1 VLNERPRPDPADE
14 QAEILALVAPLRRFA
29 LSRLD
34 DVHDADDVVQETLT
48 RVLAAR
54 RRLED
59 ETLTGY
65 AFTVARNLIVAHYRH
80 AELHRRHAPRL
91 VERGEPA
98 QPESVVLASE
108 DRRALG
114 TALAELPEH
123 QRDQLV
129 EHVVHEVTVTD
140 LGEAS
145 GAGAVAAQLARTR
158 ARLRVDYLLALR
170 GVTLPTGRCRPVLLA
185 ISAGDRRR
193 QAALRAG
200 PHLSRCRT
208 CAELSEPLLH
218 RRRTLAGFLPWIPL
232 GALQGHLARWV
243 RGHPA
248 HSAAGGAGVAAVVV
262 AAVVVA
268 ASAGPAA
275 APSTSGP
282 SPTGSPTTSAPVS
295 PTIDSPL
302 TGPAGP
308 VLPVAG
314 RLADLAGQRVQAR
327 GVRVLAVP
335 ADEGFWVGDS
345 EGRRVWVQLRTGQ
358 GRESRVGVRR
368 GQRLTFTA
376 LVVRNDAGFLG
387 RAGVSQADG
396 AAELARQGA
405 HLEVAAADI
414 TVATH

>member
-48 RVLAAR
+48 RVLVAR

-65 AFTVARNLIVAHYRH
+65 AFTVARNLIAAHYRH
-80 AELHRRHAPRL
+80 AQLHRRHAPRL

-114 TALAELPEH
+114 AALAELPEH

-218 RRRTLAGFLPWIPL
+218 RRRALAGFLPWIPL

-248 HSAAGGAGVAAVVV
+248 HSAAGGAGVAAVV

-345 EGRRVWVQLRTGQ
+345 QGRRVWVQLRTGQ
-358 GRESRVGVRR
+358 GRESPVGVRP

-376 LVVRNDAGFLG
+376 LVVRNDAGFLR